1 MSAAPGRLRP
11 RERIDLGDYPV
22 DAAWSSDGKTL
33 VVAGGE
39 GAVLLLSTAARE
51 QPQSIGRHE
60 GGVLALAWQ
69 PAGRLFASSGQD
81 GVVLLWDARSLEAK
95 PIHGSKEWSEQ
106 LAFADNG
113 RLLAV
118 ATGRALHLFDSQGQA
133 RHSFADH
140 AGAIAAVAWRPRS
153 EEIAA
158 AGNGGVRVHRLEPR
172 LESRDY
178 PWRGACLT
186 ASWNA
191 DGRVLAAGMQ
201 DGSVHLWYVASGT
214 QAEMPRLGAKV
225 FATGWSANGRFL
237 AAAAGDALVVWDFS
251 GKGAERS
258 RPIELQAHSER
269 ITALAFRPSGSWLVS
284 AARDRR
290 LLLWRIGA
298 ANEPQDAHLLTD
310 DCTLL
315 RFSRDGA
322 RLAVGDAR
330 GGMTIYDCTS

>member
-11 RERIDLGDYPV
+11 HARIELSDYPV
-22 DAAWSSDGKTL
+22 DAAWSSDGKRL
-33 VVAGGE
+33 AVAGGE
-39 GAVLLLSTAARE
+39 GAVLLLSLASSE
-51 QPQSIGRHE
+51 PPPPIGRHQ
-60 GGVLALAWQ
+60 GGALAVAWQ
-69 PAGRLFASSGQD
+69 PAGNLFASSGQD

-95 PIHGSKEWSEQ
+95 PIHSGRQWSEQ
-106 LAFADNG
+106 LAFAADG
-113 RLLAV
+113 RLLALSV
-118 ATGRALHLFDSQGQA
+118 GRALHLFDQLGQA
-133 RHSFADH
+133 RHIFTGH
-140 AGAIAAVAWRPRS
+140 AGAIAAVAWRPKS
-153 EEIAA
+153 GEIAA

-186 ASWNA
+186 ASWSA

-201 DGSVHLWYVASGT
+201 DGSVQLWYVASGT
-214 QAEMPRLGAKV
+214 QSAMPALGAKV
-225 FATGWSANGRFL
+225 CATGWSANGRFL
-237 AAAAGDALVVWDFS
+237 AAAAGHELVVWDFS
-251 GKGAERS
+251 AKGAAGA
-258 RPIELQAHSER
+258 RPIALQAHSER

-290 LLLWRIGA
+290 LLLWRVGA
-298 ANEPQDAHLLTD
+298 ATEPQDAYLLAD

-330 GGMTIYDCTS
+330 GGMTIYDCMP

>member
-1 MSAAPGRLRP
+1 MSAAPARLRP
-11 RERIDLGDYPV
+11 HERVELGDYPV
-22 DAAWSSDGKTL
+22 DAAWSGDGRSL
-33 VVAGGE
+33 AVAGGE
-39 GAVLLLSTAARE
+39 GAVLLLTPAAPGPAR
-51 QPQSIGRHE
+51 PVGRHQ
-60 GGVLALAWQ
+60 GGVLAVAWQ

-81 GVVLLWDARSLEAK
+81 GVVLLWDARSLEAQA
-95 PIHGSKEWSEQ
+95 IHRSREWSEQ

-118 ATGRALHLFDSQGQA
+118 ASGRALHLFDQQGQA
-133 RHSFADH
+133 RHAFAEH

-153 EEIAA
+153 AEIAA
-158 AGNGGVRVHRLEPR
+158 AGNGGVRLHRLEPR
-172 LESRDY
+172 PQSRDY

-214 QAEMPRLGAKV
+214 QAELPGLGTKV
-225 FATGWSANGRFL
+225 SATGWSANGRFL
-237 AAAAGDALVVWDFS
+237 AAAAGNALLLWDFS
-251 GKGAERS
+251 GKLAQRS
-258 RPIELQAHSER
+258 PPIELQAHSER
-269 ITALAFRPSGSWLVS
+269 ITALALRPSGSWLVS

-290 LLLWRIGA
+290 LLLWRIGG

-330 GGMTIYDCTS
+330 GGLTIYDCTP